1 MSQQHSEFDLPVEQ
15 RQSIFLA
22 LVEAQDSGLNVKDSL
37 VEVAQKFSLTV
48 EQVKGIEREGLA
60 NQWPPL

>member
-1 MSQQHSEFDLPVEQ
+1 MSQQQTENDLPVER

-22 LVEAQDSGLNVKDSL
+22 LVEAQDGGLSVKDSL
-37 VEVAQKFSLTV
+37 VDVAQKFSLTV
-48 EQVKGIEREGLA
+48 DEIKNIEREGLA